1 MALPKIQITPVG
13 IGAVADDG
21 TGTKLRSAFE
31 NLNSSIASLAEVM
44 KALTLD
50 ADPELDT
57 FRKVADIIYRWNTII
72 NGLPTPQEV
81 IDLVNASAGP
91 VIDAIPT
98 PAEVTA
104 QVAAV
109 VDPLAAAIPSPASVR
124 QMIAD
129 EAADVVA
136 ELSPDNFYTK
146 TATDALLAA
155 LKGTADAAHDT
166 LGELQSLIDA
176 NTAATAAS
184 RTALKSKA
192 HVALVHA
199 ISLAR

>member
-72 NGLPTPQEV
+72 NGLPTPQQV
-81 IDLVNASAGP
+81 IDLIEAEAAPAVA
-91 VIDAIPT
+91 AIPT
-98 PAEVTA
+98 PAQVAA
-104 QVAAV
+104 QVSAV
-109 VDPLAAAIPSPASVR
+109 VDPAVAAIPTQASVEA
-124 QMIAD
+124 MIAD
-129 EAADVVA
+129 AAADVVA

-146 TATDALLAA
+146 TATDALLIA
-155 LKGTADAAHDT
+155 LKGTADSDHDT
-166 LGELQSLIDA
+166 LGKLAALVDA
-176 NTAATAAS
+176 NADA
-184 RTALKSKA
+184 
-192 HVALVHA
+192 
-199 ISLAR
+199 LARRHFYGPVRGLR